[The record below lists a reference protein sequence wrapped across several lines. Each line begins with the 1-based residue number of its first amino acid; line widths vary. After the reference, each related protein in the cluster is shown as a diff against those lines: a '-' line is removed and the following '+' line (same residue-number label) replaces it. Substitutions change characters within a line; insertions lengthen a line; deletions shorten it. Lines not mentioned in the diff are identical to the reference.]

1 MRRHLRI
8 LWHSCELAKN
18 WCWEFSNIWLSDKT
32 RSVIFTAVQF
42 LCFWLCGQRS
52 FTLQSQLISNNKRQ
66 RICTA
71 VLMTMSRQLTTA
83 DKIKSCLGQSPVSR
97 HKMLFSTPA
106 VMTHDMSTTVQFL
119 CFCLLFSEILHCKV
133 SWFPIAKVKRLKDL
147 HSRAHVSHD
156 TWYTHYFS
164 RFKIAYCTG
173 LG

>member
-1 MRRHLRI
+1 MQGKSTTLLEMEYSVI
-8 LWHSCELAKN
+8 DFLL
-18 WCWEFSNIWLSDKT
+18 LSDSPYSADYQVSSLEEDIGPT
-32 RSVIFTAVQF
+32 EISTQMCSSFAFDFVVRY
-42 LCFWLCGQRS
+42 

-133 SWFPIAKVKRLKDL
+133 S
-147 HSRAHVSHD
+147 
-156 TWYTHYFS
+156 
-164 RFKIAYCTG
+164 
-173 LG
+173 